1 MSTRRKTISTE
12 QEFTELRSRALQ
24 AKGKLARIRR
34 IPSCGLLEHVASR
47 ILMGPQRPHNV
58 IVEDPG
64 SAAWDAGKAEL
75 LAKAAQLAYQD
86 DCTFERIPKK
96 LRRQAGFG
104 LHHGGFRK
112 LFSKVPGVETQAYV
126 AADDRM
132 VLLLFR
138 GTKPLS
144 LLDWVLDFEVD
155 TTAVDLPLAHGSKVH
170 VHHGFW
176 KGVDAIWPEL
186 ESALRTFLLAAP
198 GAPRPL
204 YIGGHSLGGAL
215 AIVAASRLPDDLRA
229 CLKGVYTIGQPRVGH
244 KDFADAYQNALGTI
258 TWRLI
263 NGNDLVPRVPFEHV
277 MHYAHAG
284 TEVPCDVGPDVMLHL
299 PWCNPAWKIA
309 HNFVY
314 DLLPDDIH
322 DHFPEAYVLAARQM
336 NDR

>member
-229 CLKGVYTIGQPRVGH
+229 CLKG
-244 KDFADAYQNALGTI
+244 
-258 TWRLI
+258 
-263 NGNDLVPRVPFEHV
+263 NDLVPRVPFEHV